1 MTKKPAASLHDKP
14 LNMPAEDDL
23 EALLA
28 LDVGVMSIHD
38 SPLLGTLT
46 LVTRDG
52 HYDFLINEQI
62 ANELIQEA
70 RALLRAIAR
79 LWSNVT
85 NSQIAI
91 GQ

>member
-1 MTKKPAASLHDKP
+1 MTNHSACPP
-14 LNMPAEDDL
+14 DDL

-38 SPLLGTLT
+38 FPLLGTLT